1 MVIKCHD
8 SNHIDDIRVMLKA
21 QETKSRNTRYQ
32 SEKTSSI
39 KRLWYNHEYFE
50 EYNTKDIRL

>member
-1 MVIKCHD
+1 MFQIILM
-8 SNHIDDIRVMLKA
+8 NIRVMQKA
-21 QETKSRNTRYQ
+21 QETKSGNTRYQ

>member
-1 MVIKCHD
+1 MFQIILM
-8 SNHIDDIRVMLKA
+8 NIRVMQKA

-39 KRLWYNHEYFE
+39 KRL
-50 EYNTKDIRL
+50 